1 MKQGAPIDHF
11 DAGVSED
18 LEFDVIQSM
27 LIELAG
33 CPSSERRA
41 EKLVP
46 SKDRIWV
53 IHRLQETDEMRR
65 IRSGGHGFP
74 LLEFDELGRE
84 IKLLSVRDSV
94 LDEAGFRR
102 ISQASRVMNVVL
114 DVLAQSDEP
123 WPRLEAVLE
132 GQEPNT
138 DLVDAI
144 DAVFDAKGHIRDDA
158 SQELATIRNDM
169 TTIRRKINRA
179 FLRAMKSIQERGY
192 LADIREGF
200 VQERRALAVI
210 SSYKRQVN
218 GAALGSSNTGSVTF
232 IEPGACIPLNH
243 ELEMLRDDERKEIRN
258 ILRELTRN
266 IRRYLPEIKGYQR
279 GLTELDWI
287 ATRARLAVKLEGSL
301 PQIRKKPGLHLLS
314 AYHPLLQLT
323 NKLAGKE
330 TLPQHVELH
339 RKQRMLVI
347 SGPNA
352 GGKSITM
359 KTVGLL
365 QMMIQSGLLVPC
377 HNASEVGVFHSILPD
392 IGDHQSIENQLS
404 TYSYRLGRMRH
415 FLNVANAHSLMLLDE
430 FGTGSDPELG
440 GALAEVF
447 FEELYDKGCFGVIT
461 THYANIKTRAA
472 KLPEAFNGSMLFN
485 RESLAPMYQ
494 LEVGQPGSSFTF
506 EVAEINGIGEKLI
519 ARAKGKLDKRRVEL
533 DGLLGDLHKEK
544 SKLAKL
550 TNKQLRAELEA
561 EKATAEAQRL
571 KVAVE
576 EKERNL
582 NTQYDALNTARV
594 RSTKLSQFVDRF
606 QSGQSNKALLD
617 EVKTYL
623 AKEKSRQEEHAKNK
637 AKGKGNKNSKR
648 RPNHQSDKIVVGSLV
663 RLRSGQE
670 RGDVLEVKGDSITVM
685 FGAFKTKVKR
695 NQLTWLR

>member
-1 MKQGAPIDHF
+1 MKPGAPIDHY
-11 DAGVSED
+11 DARVAED
-18 LEFDVIQSM
+18 LEFDVVQE
-27 LIELAG
+27 LLAELAG
-33 CPSSERRA
+33 CPSSAERARN
-41 EKLVP
+41 LVP

-53 IHRLQETDEMRR
+53 IERLHETDEMRR
-65 IRSGGHGFP
+65 IRSGGQGFP
-74 LLEFDELGRE
+74 LIEFDELDRE

-94 LDEAGFRR
+94 LDEAGCRR
-102 ISQASRVMNVVL
+102 IATASRIMNSVL
-114 DVLAQSDEP
+114 EVLAQSDDP
-123 WPRLEAVLE
+123 WPRLEKVVE
-132 GQEPNT
+132 GQEPNEE
-138 DLVDAI
+138 LIDAI
-144 DAVFDAKGHIRDDA
+144 DAVFDAKGNIRDDA
-158 SQELATIRNDM
+158 SPELSTIRQDM
-169 TTIRRKINRA
+169 TAVRRKINRA
-179 FLRAMKSIQERGY
+179 FLRAMKHTQERGF

-200 VQERRALAVI
+200 VQERRALAVL
-210 SSYKRQVN
+210 SSYKRQIS
-218 GAALGSSNTGSVTF
+218 GAVLGSSNTGSVTF
-232 IEPGACIPLNH
+232 IEPGPCIPLNQ

-258 ILRELTRN
+258 ILRVLTRN
-266 IRRYLPEIKGYQR
+266 IRQHLPAIKGYQR
-279 GLTELDWI
+279 SLTELDWI
-287 ATRARLAVKLEGSL
+287 GTRARLASKLEGSL

-314 AYHPLLQLT
+314 AYHPLLQQT
-323 NKLAGKE
+323 NRIAGKE
-330 TLPQHVELH
+330 THAQHVELH
-339 RKQRMLVI
+339 RSQRMLVI

-365 QMMIQSGLLVPC
+365 QMMVQSGLLVPC
-377 HNASEVGVFHSILPD
+377 HNVSEVGVFNAILPD

-415 FLNVANAHSLMLLDE
+415 FLDVADEKSLLLLDE

-447 FEELYDKGCFGVIT
+447 FEELYDKGAFGVVT

-506 EVAEINGIGEKLI
+506 EVAEINGIGAKLI
-519 ARAKGKLDKRRVEL
+519 ERAKGKLDKRRVEL

-561 EKATAEAQRL
+561 EKATAEAEQL
-571 KVAVE
+571 KEAME

-582 NTQYDALNTARV
+582 NSQFDALNTARV
-594 RSTKLSQFVDRF
+594 RSTKLTQFIDRF
-606 QSGQSNKALLD
+606 ESGKPNKALL
-617 EVKTYL
+617 EEIKTYL
-623 AKEKSRQEEHAKNK
+623 AKEKARQEEQAKR
-637 AKGKGNKNSKR
+637 GKPKSKNSGKR
-648 RPNHQSDKIVVGSLV
+648 RPNHQSEKIVVGSLV
-663 RLRSGQE
+663 RLRTGQE
-670 RGDVLEVKGDSITVM
+670 RGDVVEVNGDTVTVM
-685 FGAFKTKVKR
+685 FGAFKTRVKR

>member
-1 MKQGAPIDHF
+1 MKPGAHIDHF
-11 DAGVSED
+11 DERIAED
-18 LEFDVIQSM
+18 LEFDVIRE
-27 LIELAG
+27 LLRELAG
-33 CPSSERRA
+33 CESSEKRA
-41 EKLVP
+41 QTLTP
-46 SKDRIWV
+46 SKDRAWV
-53 IHRLQETDEMRR
+53 IQTLQQTDEMQR
-65 IRSGGHGFP
+65 IRSGGTGWP
-74 LLEFDELGRE
+74 MLEFDELKRE
-84 IKLLSVRDSV
+84 IKLLGVRDSV
-94 LDEAGFRR
+94 LDETGFRR
-102 ISQASRVMNVVL
+102 ISTASRIMNQVLVVL
-114 DVLAQSDEP
+114 AESDMP
-123 WPRLEAVLE
+123 WPRLEAVVE
-132 GQEPNT
+132 GQEPST
-138 DLVDAI
+138 ELIEAI
-144 DAVFDAKGHIRDDA
+144 DAVFDAKGHIRDNA
-158 SQELATIRNDM
+158 SPELEAIRADL
-169 TTIRRKINRA
+169 TSVRRKINRS
-179 FLRAMKSIQERGY
+179 FLRAMKHVQDRGF

-200 VQERRALAVI
+200 VQERRALAVL

-218 GAALGSSNTGSVTF
+218 GAVLGSSNTGSVTF
-232 IEPGACIPLNH
+232 IEPGACISLNH
-243 ELEMLRDDERKEIRN
+243 ELEMLKDDERKEIRN

-266 IRRYLPEIKGYQR
+266 IRRHLPQIKGYQR

-287 ATRARLAVKLEGSL
+287 ATRARLASKLEGSL
-301 PQIRKKPGLHLLS
+301 PQVRKKPGLHLLS
-314 AYHPLLQLT
+314 AYHPLLQMT
-323 NKLAGKE
+323 NRLAGKE

-377 HNASEVGVFHSILPD
+377 HNASEVGIFDAILPD

-404 TYSYRLGRMRH
+404 TYSYRLGRMKH
-415 FLNVANAHSLMLLDE
+415 FLGISGPRSLLLLDE

-447 FEELYDKGCFGVIT
+447 FEELYDKGCFGVVT

-506 EVAEINGIGEKLI
+506 EVAEINGIGGALI
-519 ARAKGKLDKRRVEL
+519 ERAKGKLDKRRVEL

-550 TNKQLRAELEA
+550 TNRQLRAELEA
-561 EKATAEAQRL
+561 EKATAEAERL
-571 KVAVE
+571 QSTLE
-576 EKERNL
+576 DKERNL
-582 NTQYDALNTARV
+582 NDQFDQLNMARV
-594 RSTKLSQFVDRF
+594 RGTKLSQFVDRF
-606 QSGQSNKALLD
+606 ESGKANKALLE

-623 AKEKSRQEEHAKNK
+623 AKEKAKAEKPTKK
-637 AKGKGNKNSKR
+637 AKAKAAKR

-663 RLRSGQE
+663 RLRTGQE
-670 RGDVLEVKGDSITVM
+670 RGDVVAVQGDHVTVM
-685 FGAFKTKVKR
+685 FGAFKTRVTR

>member
-1 MKQGAPIDHF
+1 MKNGAPIDHF
-11 DAGVSED
+11 DTRVAED
-18 LEFDVIQSM
+18 LEFDVIQAM
-27 LIELAG
+27 LGELAG
-33 CPSSERRA
+33 CPSSEKRA
-41 EKLVP
+41 QELMP
-46 SKDRIWV
+46 SKDRSWV
-53 IHRLQETDEMRR
+53 IQRLQETDEMQR
-65 IRSGGHGFP
+65 IRSGSHGFP
-74 LLEFDELGRE
+74 MLEFEELKKE
-84 IKLLSVRDSV
+84 IKLLNVRDSV
-94 LDEAGFRR
+94 LDEKAFRR
-102 ISQASRVMNVVL
+102 ISTASRIMNLVL
-114 DVLAQSDEP
+114 DVLAKSDEP
-123 WPRLEAVLE
+123 WPRLEAVLA

-138 DLVDAI
+138 ELIEAI
-144 DAVFDAKGHIRDDA
+144 DAVFDAKGQIRDDA
-158 SQELATIRNDM
+158 SHALSQIRTDM
-169 TTIRRKINRA
+169 TTVRRKINRS
-179 FLRAMKSIQERGY
+179 FLRAMKSVQERGY

-210 SSYKRQVN
+210 SSYKRQVS

-232 IEPGACIPLNH
+232 IEPGACIPLNQ
-243 ELEMLRDDERKEIRN
+243 EMEMLRDDERKEIRN

-266 IRRYLPEIKGYQR
+266 IRRHLPAIKGYQR

-287 ATRARLAVKLEGSL
+287 ATRARLGAKLQGSL

-314 AYHPLLQLT
+314 AFHPLLQQT
-323 NKLAGKE
+323 NALAGKE
-330 TLPQHVELH
+330 TLPQHVELN
-339 RKQRMLVI
+339 RQRRMLVI

-377 HNASEVGVFHSILPD
+377 HNASEVGIFHSILPD

-415 FLNVANAHSLMLLDE
+415 FLQVANTKSLLLLDE

-447 FEELYDKGCFGVIT
+447 FEELYDKGSFGVIT

-472 KLPEAFNGSMLFN
+472 KLTEAFNGSMLFN

-506 EVAEINGIGEKLI
+506 EVAEINGIKNHLI
-519 ARAKGKLDKRRVEL
+519 DRAKGKLDKRRVEL

-544 SKLAKL
+544 SKLARL

-561 EKATAEAQRL
+561 EKAIAEAAQL
-571 KVAVE
+571 QQAME

-582 NTQYDALNTARV
+582 NAQFDSLNTARV
-594 RSTKLSQFVDRF
+594 RSTKLTQFIDRF
-606 QSGQSNKALLD
+606 QSGKSNKGLL
-617 EVKTYL
+617 EEIKTYL
-623 AKEKSRQEEHAKNK
+623 AKEKARQEEQANRAGKTKKN
-637 AKGKGNKNSKR
+637 NPKR
-648 RPNHQSDKIVVGSLV
+648 RPSHQSEKIVTGSLV
-663 RLRSGQE
+663 RLRTGQE
-670 RGDVLEVKGDSITVM
+670 RGEVLEVKGDQITVM
-685 FGAFKTKVKR
+685 FGSFKTKVTR

>member
-1 MKQGAPIDHF
+1 MKHGAPLDHY
-11 DAGVSED
+11 DVRVAED
-18 LEFDVIQSM
+18 LEFDVVQEM
-27 LIELAG
+27 LVELAG
-33 CPSSERRA
+33 CPSSEKRA
-41 EKLVP
+41 SELVP

-53 IHRLQETDEMRR
+53 VRRLQETDEMQR

-74 LLEFDELGRE
+74 LLEFEELHRE
-84 IKLLSVRDSV
+84 IKLLGVRESV

-102 ISQASRVMNVVL
+102 ISTASRIMNVVL
-114 DVLAQSDEP
+114 EVLAQSDDP

-132 GQEPNT
+132 GQEPST
-138 DLVDAI
+138 ELIEAI
-144 DAVFDAKGHIRDDA
+144 DAVFDAKGNIRDDA
-158 SQELATIRNDM
+158 SPELASIREDM
-169 TTIRRKINRA
+169 TSVRRKVNRA
-179 FLRAMKSIQERGY
+179 FLRAMKSVLGRGY

-210 SSYKRQVN
+210 SSYKRQVG
-218 GAALGSSNTGSVTF
+218 GAVLGSSNTGSVTF
-232 IEPGACIPLNH
+232 IEPGACIPLNQ

-258 ILRELTRN
+258 ILRVLTRN
-266 IRRYLPEIKGYQR
+266 IRRHLPAIKGYQR

-287 ATRARLAVKLEGSL
+287 ATRARLASKLEGSL

-314 AYHPLLQLT
+314 AYHPLLLLT

-377 HNASEVGVFHSILPD
+377 HNASEVGIFSSILPD

-415 FLNVANAHSLMLLDE
+415 FLNVAGANSLLLLDE

-447 FEELYDKGCFGVIT
+447 FEELYDKGAFGVIT

-506 EVAEINGIGEKLI
+506 EVAEINGIGAKLI
-519 ARAKGKLDKRRVEL
+519 DRAKSKLDKRRVEL

-561 EKATAEAQRL
+561 EKAKAEAERL
-571 KVAVE
+571 KDAME

-582 NTQYDALNTARV
+582 NTQFDSLNTARV
-594 RSTKLSQFVDRF
+594 RSTKLTQFVDRF
-606 QSGQSNKALLD
+606 ESGKPNKALL
-617 EVKTYL
+617 EEIKTYL
-623 AKEKSRQEEHAKNK
+623 AKEKARQEEHTKR
-637 AKGKGNKNSKR
+637 GKSKSKSSGKR

-663 RLRSGQE
+663 RLRTGQE
-670 RGDVLEVKGDSITVM
+670 RGDVIEVKGDTVTVM

>member
-1 MKQGAPIDHF
+1 MKHGAPLDHY
-11 DAGVSED
+11 DARVAED
-18 LEFDVIQSM
+18 LEFDVVQEM
-27 LIELAG
+27 LVELAG
-33 CPSSERRA
+33 CPSSEKRA
-41 EKLVP
+41 SELVP

-53 IHRLQETDEMRR
+53 LRRLQETDEMQR

-74 LLEFDELGRE
+74 LLEFEELHRE
-84 IKLLSVRDSV
+84 IKLLGVRESV

-102 ISQASRVMNVVL
+102 ISTASRIMNVVL
-114 DVLAQSDEP
+114 DVLAQSDDP

-132 GQEPNT
+132 GQEPST
-138 DLVDAI
+138 ELIEAI
-144 DAVFDAKGHIRDDA
+144 DAVFDAKGNIRDDA
-158 SQELATIRNDM
+158 SPELASIREDM
-169 TTIRRKINRA
+169 TSVRRKVNRA
-179 FLRAMKSIQERGY
+179 FLRAMKSVQERGY

-210 SSYKRQVN
+210 SSYKRQVG
-218 GAALGSSNTGSVTF
+218 GAVLGSSNTGSVTF
-232 IEPGACIPLNH
+232 IEPGACIPLNQ

-258 ILRELTRN
+258 ILRVLTRN
-266 IRRYLPEIKGYQR
+266 IRRHLPAIKGYQR

-287 ATRARLAVKLEGSL
+287 ATRARLASKLEGSL

-314 AYHPLLQLT
+314 AFHPLLQLT

-377 HNASEVGVFHSILPD
+377 HNASEVGIFSSILPD

-415 FLNVANAHSLMLLDE
+415 FLNVASANSLLLLDE

-447 FEELYDKGCFGVIT
+447 FEELYGKGAFGVIT

-506 EVAEINGIGEKLI
+506 EVAEINGIAAKLI
-519 ARAKGKLDKRRVEL
+519 NRAKGKLDKRRVEL

-561 EKATAEAQRL
+561 EKATAEAERL
-571 KVAVE
+571 KDAME

-582 NTQYDALNTARV
+582 NTQFDALNTARV
-594 RSTKLSQFVDRF
+594 RSTKLTQFVDRF
-606 QSGQSNKALLD
+606 ESGKPNKALL
-617 EVKTYL
+617 EEIKTYL
-623 AKEKSRQEEHAKNK
+623 AKEKARQEEQTKRGTSK
-637 AKGKGNKNSKR
+637 SKSSGKR

-663 RLRSGQE
+663 RLRTGQE
-670 RGDVLEVKGDSITVM
+670 RGDVIEVKGDMVTVM

>member
-1 MKQGAPIDHF
+1 MKHGAPLDHY
-11 DAGVSED
+11 DARVAED
-18 LEFDVIQSM
+18 LEFDVVQEM
-27 LIELAG
+27 LVELAG
-33 CPSSERRA
+33 CPSSETRA
-41 EKLVP
+41 SELVP

-53 IHRLQETDEMRR
+53 VHRLQETDEMKR

-74 LLEFDELGRE
+74 LLEFEELHRE
-84 IKLLSVRDSV
+84 IKLLGVQESV

-102 ISQASRVMNVVL
+102 ISTASRIMNVVL
-114 DVLAQSDEP
+114 EVLAQSDDP

-132 GQEPNT
+132 GQEPST
-138 DLVDAI
+138 ELIEAI
-144 DAVFDAKGHIRDDA
+144 DAVFDAKGNIRDDA
-158 SQELATIRNDM
+158 SPELASIREDM
-169 TTIRRKINRA
+169 TSVRRKINRS
-179 FLRAMKSIQERGY
+179 FLRAMKSVQERGF

-200 VQERRALAVI
+200 VQERRAMAVI
-210 SSYKRQVN
+210 SSYKRQVS
-218 GAALGSSNTGSVTF
+218 GAVLGSSNTGSVTF
-232 IEPGACIPLNH
+232 IEPGACIPLNQ

-258 ILRELTRN
+258 ILRVLTRN
-266 IRRYLPEIKGYQR
+266 IRRHLPTIKGYQR

-287 ATRARLAVKLEGSL
+287 ATRARLASKLEGSL

-314 AYHPLLQLT
+314 AYHPLLHLT
-323 NKLAGKE
+323 NTLAGKD

-377 HNASEVGVFHSILPD
+377 HNASEVGVFSAILPD

-415 FLNVANAHSLMLLDE
+415 FLNVAGANSLLLLDE

-447 FEELYDKGCFGVIT
+447 FEELYDKGAFGVIT

-506 EVAEINGIGEKLI
+506 EVAEINGIGAKLI
-519 ARAKGKLDKRRVEL
+519 DRAKGKLDKRRVEL

-561 EKATAEAQRL
+561 EKATAEAERL
-571 KVAVE
+571 KDAME

-582 NTQYDALNTARV
+582 NTQFDALNTARV
-594 RSTKLSQFVDRF
+594 RSTKLTQFVDRF
-606 QSGQSNKALLD
+606 ESGKPNKALL
-617 EVKTYL
+617 EEIKTYL
-623 AKEKSRQEEHAKNK
+623 AKEKARQEEQAKRGTSK
-637 AKGKGNKNSKR
+637 SKSSGKR
-648 RPNHQSDKIVVGSLV
+648 RPNHQSDNIAVGSLV
-663 RLRSGQE
+663 RLRTGQE
-670 RGDVLEVKGDSITVM
+670 RGDVIEVKGDMVTVM